1 MFMKRL
7 YNILLLLELLGLV
20 LFPIV
25 TWAMSMMG
33 SDVVN
38 IFSEDSLRWIFLHF
52 GEMLIPRC
60 FAPIMFFLIALGVWQ
75 QPGLRDIKFK
85 GNRFIVY
92 FITYLLLYLLVRWP
106 AIFGYTPLLGIDGS
120 EIPSPWFLF
129 SPYVLA
135 FCIVWLAMMYA
146 YYTGVACTL
155 DSQIELIKKGAR
167 QHSPWLLVVMIGN
180 LLLSIVTYA
189 LKL

>member
-1 MFMKRL
+1 MCLKRL
-7 YNILLLLELLGLV
+7 YKILLLLEVLGIV

-52 GEMLIPRC
+52 GELLVPRC
-60 FAPIMFFLIALGVWQ
+60 FAPIMVLLIALGIWQ
-75 QPGLRDIKFK
+75 QPGLRDFNIKRS
-85 GNRFIVY
+85 RFIVY
-92 FITYLLLYLLVRWP
+92 FITYFLIYLLLRWP
-106 AIFGYTPLLGIDGS
+106 VIFGYTPLLGIDGS

-129 SPYVLA
+129 SPYILS

-146 YYTGVACTL
+146 YYIGIACTF
-155 DSQIELIKKGAR
+155 DSQVELIKNSVR
-167 QHSPWLLVVMIGN
+167 QHSPWLLVVMLGN
-180 LLLSIVTYA
+180 LLFSIVTYA
-189 LKL
+189 L

>member
-1 MFMKRL
+1 MVMKRL
-7 YNILLLLELLGLV
+7 YKILLLLELIGIV

-38 IFSEDSLRWIFLHF
+38 IFTEDSLRWIFLNF

-60 FAPIMFFLIALGVWQ
+60 FAPFMFCLIALGIWQ
-75 QPGLRDIKFK
+75 QPGLRDFKIK
-85 GNRFIVY
+85 GSRVIVY
-92 FITYLLLYLLVRWP
+92 FITYLLLYFLLRWP

-129 SPYVLA
+129 APYVLCFTIILFA
-135 FCIVWLAMMYA
+135 LMYA
-146 YYTGVACTL
+146 YYTGIACTF
-155 DSQIELIKKGAR
+155 DEQTELIKKGVR
-167 QHSPWLLVVMIGN
+167 QNAPWLLVVMLGN
-180 LLLSIVTYA
+180 LVLSIVGYA